1 MSQQSSSFSSP
12 WLDESNNR
20 AVPFSWGSS
29 LFNYVQEQL
38 LSILMS
44 SIISLNGKQNYF
56 FFNVN
61 AQLGRWIPYN
71 SSDHGA
77 TSSRLTIFHEASPIQ
92 ALQAER
98 GDAASLVSSASSAMQ
113 ISSSGLFLSAV
124 QTLSSDRI
132 LLFPTIPNNANN
144 NLNSGSSVNSSRPS
158 FSSQM
163 EITFEELNKTRR
175 VIEEHHL
182 QSGLAITSLQTD
194 NALNGQAIAELQGN
208 TGRIIKMEAMLET
221 LIAHIARDPSS
232 TTQL

>member
-1 MSQQSSSFSSP
+1 MSRLKVANIRQYK
-12 WLDESNNR
+12 
-20 AVPFSWGSS
+20 G
-29 LFNYVQEQL
+29 
-38 LSILMS
+38 
-44 SIISLNGKQNYF
+44 
-56 FFNVN
+56 
-61 AQLGRWIPYN
+61 
-71 SSDHGA
+71 
-77 TSSRLTIFHEASPIQ
+77 SSRLAKSYLHTPLMEAFYGKTCGVPDI
-92 ALQAER
+92 R
-98 GDAASLVSSASSAMQ
+98 
-113 ISSSGLFLSAV
+113 
-124 QTLSSDRI
+124 SDI
-132 LLFPTIPNNANN
+132 IFPTIPNNANN

-208 TGRIIKMEAMLET
+208 TGRIIKIEAMLET